1 MHALSYTRVLS
12 NLAKAIDRVAQNHEP
27 IVITRQK
34 GESVV
39 LMSLEDFN
47 AWQETAYLLRSP
59 ANAERLLRATQEVS
73 RGAHAPSRIEGAIRM
88 A

>member
-1 MHALSYTRVLS
+1 MDAISYTRVR
-12 NLAKAIDRVAQNHEP
+12 NNFAKTMDRVAQDHEP

-59 ANAERLLRATQEVS
+59 ANAERLLRATQEVN
-73 RGAHAPSRIEGAIRM
+73 RGAHAPRELIDED
-88 A
+88 

>member
-1 MHALSYTRVLS
+1 MDAISYTRVRN
-12 NLAKAIDRVAQNHEP
+12 NLAKTMDRVAQDHEP

-47 AWQETAYLLRSP
+47 AWQETACLLRNP
-59 ANAERLLRATQEVS
+59 ANAERL
-73 RGAHAPSRIEGAIRM
+73 RGPRTRSVEAHTHLGN
-88 A
+88 